1 MNATMPITQVRN
13 PCGGKARAASSVGR
27 RLAPAG
33 VWLRD
38 AVREVRRD
46 IKEVK
51 AGRKGF
57 LKTYSVDELFL
68 ELHSLP
74 THSTITLRE
83 SGNGG

>member
-1 MNATMPITQVRN
+1 MNSTIPKKQSRN
-13 PCGGKARAASSVGR
+13 LHRGKARAAPSER

-33 VWLRD
+33 AWLRN
-38 AVREVRRD
+38 AVRKVRRD
-46 IKEVK
+46 IAEVK

-74 THSTITLRE
+74 THSTITHRE